1 MRSRIDSRPACAL
14 LTSAL
19 SILLPA
25 SNNKATTEQLGGTL
39 LADVTPDWK
48 DSKGRSFPGYQEARS
63 PPYQGR
69 AKMTYAQ
76 CWDESA
82 PPIFVRIIDICPCNR
97 PPEQG
102 GRNQPCCTTAPHI
115 DLSYWAFEKLAHP
128 LYGDMT
134 VQFRPVDCDT
144 RQPLSQSGLGNKTY
158 GGVLGGATGNIYAG
172 GQPKR
177 GWGVTSYKINWFNYT
192 LPAVGLSST
201 KPYPG
206 VANASCAQISGA
218 GGLFGFYCAQC
229 RGVFTDAVRL
239 SIRDAKQQ
247 SGDPTGGAVPPLR
260 VVISKRDYAPT
271 GGGGEVYCDNK
282 PQLSDAYKTGSSN
295 GYTQCVPMQRMAT
308 PEAYAAC

>member
-1 MRSRIDSRPACAL
+1 M
-14 LTSAL
+14 
-19 SILLPA
+19 
-25 SNNKATTEQLGGTL
+25 
-39 LADVTPDWK
+39 
-48 DSKGRSFPGYQEARS
+48 S
-63 PPYQGR
+63 PTR
-69 AKMTYAQ
+69 
-76 CWDESA
+76 
-82 PPIFVRIIDICPCNR
+82 
-97 PPEQG
+97 
-102 GRNQPCCTTAPHI
+102 
-115 DLSYWAFEKLAHP
+115 
-128 LYGDMT
+128 
-134 VQFRPVDCDT
+134 T